1 MKCTKLYFMNFMLNF
16 PIACKLIIKLFKYS
30 KFNQDGSSF
39 RIPGQLVTYKKQ
51 YGVGV
56 NHNPGFSAIGIDGSS
71 Q

>member
-1 MKCTKLYFMNFMLNF
+1 MNFMLNF
-16 PIACKLIIKLFKYS
+16 PITCKLIIKLLKCS

-39 RIPGQLVTYKKQ
+39 RIPGKLFTYKKQ

-56 NHNPGFSAIGIDGSS
+56 NHDLGFSTSGIDGFS